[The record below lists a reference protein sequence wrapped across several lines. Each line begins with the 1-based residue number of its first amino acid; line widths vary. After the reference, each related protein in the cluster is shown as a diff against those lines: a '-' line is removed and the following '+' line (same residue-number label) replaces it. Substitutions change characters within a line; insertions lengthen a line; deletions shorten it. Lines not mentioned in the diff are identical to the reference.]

1 MFIGHFAFGL
11 AAKKAAPGLSLGT
24 LFLSVQL
31 LDLLWPTFLLL
42 GMEEVKIS
50 PGITAV
56 TPLNFTS
63 YPISHSLVMALVW
76 GILSGGIYY
85 LVKKHLRAAAVIFI
99 CVISH
104 WFLDLLMHRPDL
116 PLIPGSAVKVGWG
129 LWNSVPG
136 TLILELTLFFTGL
149 YLYLKATKAMNKTGN
164 YAFWALIIFLLI
176 IYMSNLFGPVPES
189 VQVIAW
195 AGELQW
201 LLIIWAYWADKNR
214 SPINYEIKP
223 SEAYRYT

>member
-11 AAKKAAPGLSLGT
+11 GAKKAAPELSLGT

-42 GMEEVKIS
+42 GMEKVEIS

-63 YPISHSLVMALVW
+63 YPISHSLIMALVW
-76 GILSGGIYY
+76 GILAGGIYY
-85 LVKKHLRAAAVIFI
+85 LVKKQIRTAIVIFF

-116 PLIPGSAVKVGWG
+116 PLLPGGAVKVGLG
-129 LWNSVPG
+129 LWNSVAG
-136 TLILELTLFFTGL
+136 TLVLELTLFLIGI
-149 YLYLKATKAMNKTGN
+149 YLYLKATKALNKTGK
-164 YAFWALIIFLLI
+164 YAFWTLMIFLLI
-176 IYMSNLFGPVPES
+176 VYISNIIGPAPPS
-189 VQVIAW
+189 VQALAW
-195 AGELQW
+195 VGELQW
-201 LLIIWAYWADKNR
+201 LIVIWAYWADKNR
-214 SPINYEIKP
+214 SPILGNKNKLLIK
-223 SEAYRYT
+223 TTD